1 MVKKYFPGANTG
13 CGFVSRFGGIV
24 PPWEKPQ
31 YTYVLK
37 GGPGVGKNTLM
48 KTVASRAMQKGYTV
62 EEFHCASD
70 PDSLDAVRVI
80 ELGTVLLDGTAP
92 HSIDPVLPGVEDEI
106 IDLGHFKNRTEF
118 AVHRG
123 ELQVLF
129 QQNKAHYAVAYAML
143 GAAKHLKKQALASA
157 QASIDMDKMRRWL
170 SDFFKGAER
179 GSHRKL
185 FARSATPI
193 GVVDYTETYLPHD
206 VLLLSGIVGEI
217 ALTEA
222 EKLLGGKR
230 AEIGYDFVLPD
241 QPRSLLAGGKALAIG
256 NGGET
261 CKGFCVSPM
270 PDSVTFC
277 LEQAE
282 ILVERATAE
291 LAKSLAAHDAIEAIY
306 RPYVDYDRVNAE
318 RDALLDKLQI

>member
-24 PPWEKPQ
+24 PPWEQPQ

-48 KTVASRAMQKGYTV
+48 KTVASRAIQKGYTV

-80 ELGTVLLDGTAP
+80 ELGIVLLDGTAP

-118 AVHRG
+118 AEHRG

-129 QQNKAHYAVAYAML
+129 QENKAHYAAAYAML
-143 GAAKHLKKQALASA
+143 GAACTLKKQALVSA
-157 QASIDMDKMRRWL
+157 QISVDMDKMRRWL
-170 SDFFKGAER
+170 LDFFMGAEQ

-185 FARSATPI
+185 FVRSATPI
-193 GVVDYTETYLPHD
+193 GVVDFANTYLPD
-206 VLLLSGIVGEI
+206 DALLLSGIVGEI
-217 ALTEA
+217 ALAEA

-241 QPRSLLAGGKALAIG
+241 QPHTVLAGGKALAIA
-256 NGGET
+256 NGGDKLT
-261 CKGFCVSPM
+261 GRCTM
-270 PDSVTFC
+270 PLPDHVAFC

-282 ILVERATAE
+282 ILVDRATKE
-291 LAKSLAAHDAIEAIY
+291 LAKSLATHDAIEAIY
-306 RPYVDYDRVNAE
+306 RPYVDYDRVNTE